1 MSRVWPLWDVV
12 ERLAGAWALV
22 SAGVFLS
29 FSTFV
34 MAGIGRLGADEGV
47 QVMRQLNTAA
57 PRSVVFMGTL
67 FGPGLLSAVVAV
79 HALLAWR
86 GERLLLELAGATA
99 YVLGVVVV
107 TVAYHVPRNVRLESM
122 DDASAHD
129 EWRSWARRW
138 TGANHVRT
146 ASALLA
152 GVLMLLGSR

>member
-1 MSRVWPLWDVV
+1 MWDVV

-34 MAGIGRLGADEGV
+34 MAGLGRLGADEGV
-47 QVMRQLNTAA
+47 HAMRQVNLAA
-57 PRSVVFMGTL
+57 PRSALFMATL
-67 FGPGLLSAVVAV
+67 FGPGVLSLAVAV
-79 HALLAWR
+79 HALLVWQ
-86 GERLLLELAGATA
+86 GERSVLELAGATA

-107 TVAYHVPRNVRLESM
+107 TVAYHVPRNVRLEAM
-122 DDASAHD
+122 DDEAAHR
-129 EWRSWARRW
+129 EWRLWARRW

-146 ASALLA
+146 LSALVG